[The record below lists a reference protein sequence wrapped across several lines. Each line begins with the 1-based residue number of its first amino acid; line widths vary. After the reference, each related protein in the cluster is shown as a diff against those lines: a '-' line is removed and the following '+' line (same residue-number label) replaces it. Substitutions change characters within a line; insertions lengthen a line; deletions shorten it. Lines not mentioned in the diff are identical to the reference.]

1 MRGKETVLQFYQFF
15 IFSTQKYTKKQPM
28 LDSYA
33 KYISCINQVAAI
45 ALPVCY
51 ATALHTCNQRI
62 LASQFQGLFSRITF
76 REPLFVGGPGNTTG
90 LERLPVR
97 TGFKGCIRHLEANE
111 HHYRFPL
118 APQGDAANGFD
129 VGKYRITVQHPVSAE
144 SNFPRY

>member
-1 MRGKETVLQFYQFF
+1 MISAANDIILMKVGGLRAPNK
-15 IFSTQKYTKKQPM
+15 I
-28 LDSYA
+28 
-33 KYISCINQVAAI
+33 ISCVNRAAAI
-45 ALPVCY
+45 SPFH
-51 ATALHTCNQRI
+51 ALHHSCTRVTGKFR
-62 LASQFQGLFSRITF
+62 LQFQGLFSRITF

-129 VGKYRITVQHPVSAE
+129 VGKYTASRGV
-144 SNFPRY
+144 